1 MCAQY
6 RARAAGPPSLEGA
19 PGGGPLSDGALLF
32 RPIVDLDSG
41 AVLAAAIEEPRD
53 VPESS
58 PDALVSHFSWL
69 ARRASAEEALLPL
82 VLPLAVPAAEDP
94 GVLRVLEHEL
104 RRAGRRPRDV
114 TLMLGTNLSSVDRDS
129 LRQLVERVRE
139 LGFRCAF
146 GTVSVPPDL
155 LVETAPFLFAIDA
168 GIVASLPAEERYVG
182 VVEGVTR
189 IGRGSGI
196 FPMACGVST
205 HAQLTAVRSAGIR
218 LAHGPLFAD
227 DAWRPGDRIRPVP
240 GDPPAA
246 AGRGEKDELR
256 VSAFIAPLVSM
267 DSEVTAEEV
276 LDVFTQDTALNSVVL
291 TDHRERPVAVL
302 DRSRFLLAVTGP
314 YGHALHA
321 KRPARRLAD
330 APRTVRRDFPVWE
343 ALRIAG
349 AEREQ
354 VHDDVVVVNEFGQCT
369 GIIHVGDLIR
379 ALSRG

>member
-6 RARAAGPPSLEGA
+6 PARASGVPSADGTPGIGPRSDN
-19 PGGGPLSDGALLF
+19 GPLF

-41 AVLAAAIEEPRD
+41 AVLAAAID
-53 VPESS
+53 DSANVPDNT
-58 PDALVSHFSWL
+58 PDALASHISWL
-69 ARRASAEEALLPL
+69 ARKAAAEETLLPL
-82 VLPLAVPAAEDP
+82 VLPLEVSAAEDP
-94 GVLRVLEHEL
+94 EVIRALEHEL

-114 TLMLGTNLSSVDRDS
+114 TLMLGPDLSSVDRYS
-129 LRQLVERVRE
+129 LRHLVERVRE

-168 GIVASLPAEERYVG
+168 GIVATLPAGERYVS

-205 HAQLTAVRSAGIR
+205 QAQLTAVRNAGIR

-227 DAWRPGDRIRPVP
+227 DGWRPGDRIRPVP
-240 GDPPAA
+240 GGPPTMT
-246 AGRGEKDELR
+246 GQDGKDELR

-267 DSEVTAEEV
+267 TSEVTAEEV
-276 LDVFTQDTALNSVVL
+276 LDVFTHDTARNSVVL

-330 APRTVRRDFPVWE
+330 TPRTVRRDFPVWE